1 MPMAIMK
8 ILLLYV
14 LYALLRVFYVTGL
27 HESQNYRNFIRF
39 LYFFLPQQIVAFSKS
54 SGFPMHLTKC
64 MCGSENVMDLFGLKI
79 QSDSPSYSTGFF
91 LVLCY
96 IVRIVVVMMVCSYDG
111 RPSAAPCVMFFFLIL
126 QYAEF
131 TMIGRETT
139 TELRIGGNSW
149 NGKELEC
156 FQQTY

>member
-39 LYFFLPQQIVAFSKS
+39 LYFFLPQKIVAFSKS

-91 LVLCY
+91 SSALLH
-96 IVRIVVVMMVCSYDG
+96 CSDRGRDDG
-111 RPSAAPCVMFFFLIL
+111 L
-126 QYAEF
+126 
-131 TMIGRETT
+131 
-139 TELRIGGNSW
+139 
-149 NGKELEC
+149 
-156 FQQTY
+156 